1 MKSKQEELHLY
12 WILNDIVFTTMLV
25 LVVVVTGLI
34 GVHKYLVLCCRP
46 SPLAYPT
53 DSTTLLVT
61 SYLPMKTIL
70 NTNYITASI
79 YIAAH
84 THTHTQLSD
93 PMDTVKC
100 VTCGSGD
107 YDDELLLCDGCDDS
121 HHMFCLDPPLL
132 SLPPGEWRCPNCVA
146 EVSVFNSTYCYN
158 CTPIL
163 TRATVLQ

>member
-1 MKSKQEELHLY
+1 
-12 WILNDIVFTTMLV
+12 MLV
-25 LVVVVTGLI
+25 YVVVVTGLI
-34 GVHKYLVLCCRP
+34 GMHKCLVLCCRP

-61 SYLPMKTIL
+61 SYLPIKTIL
-70 NTNYITASI
+70 NAFV
-79 YIAAH
+79 YIASTSAHTHTRARTRTHTHARTH

-146 EVSVFNSTYCYN
+146 EVSVFNSTV
-158 CTPIL
+158 I
-163 TRATVLQ
+163 TVRLS